1 LGSPSLHGR
10 LTGGRGPLFDQA
22 IAFHAGGVMQRPL
35 SAAVLGNILRDY
47 FDVAIRV
54 EQFVGAWYDVP
65 AEQRTRL
72 GDPAAVLGR
81 SALSGSRVW
90 PRNLRLRLWI
100 GPLRSKR
107 FQDFLPGGEA
117 AAALAKWLTLL
128 GGDSLE
134 YQVRLTLHR
143 DDVRPV
149 SLGATS
155 GSGRLGWDTY
165 LSTRASDGHRTG
177 TSYLVHTLH

>member
-1 LGSPSLHGR
+1 L
-10 LTGGRGPLFDQA
+10 
-22 IAFHAGGVMQRPL
+22 
-35 SAAVLGNILRDY
+35 
-47 FDVAIRV
+47 
-54 EQFVGAWYDVP
+54 
-65 AEQRTRL
+65 TRL
-72 GDPAAVLGR
+72 GGPAALWGR
-81 SALSGSRVW
+81 SAWSGSRVW
-90 PRNLRLRLWI
+90 QRNLRLRLWI

-149 SLGATS
+149 SLGAAS
-155 GSGRLGWDTY
+155 GGEIG
-165 LSTRASDGHRTG
+165 RASCRERVEMAVGDGA
-177 TSYLVHTLH
+177 VEKEEM